1 MQGDREKERE
11 RKRKRERERERE
23 KDERHEK
30 YNGAKIE
37 GHCQEE
43 GNNATAIASDLVK
56 NFSAIGLAFLTQ
68 KPELCIS

>member
-1 MQGDREKERE
+1 MGGSSLVQKKKGAIKGVISLN
-11 RKRKRERERERE
+11 
-23 KDERHEK
+23 RHEK

>member
-1 MQGDREKERE
+1 MGGSSLVQKKRRNQGRNK
-11 RKRKRERERERE
+11 
-23 KDERHEK
+23 HEK